1 MVIHTFILAT
11 NSRFL
16 WHLPLQQQ
24 KQVTSVF
31 PPRCKM
37 PPPLNSRSSTQK
49 APRDTLVYLRF
60 GSFLRRFF
68 FRYQRIILK
77 KKSQLPLNSRSST
90 QKAPRDTLVYL
101 RFGSF
106 LRRFFFRYQR
116 IILKK
121 KSQLP
126 LNSRSSTQKAP
137 RDTLVYLRFGS
148 FSRRFFFRYQRIILK
163 SLDFSAQID
172 FFMNFCPRRA
182 TKLRSL

>member
-1 MVIHTFILAT
+1 MLSSMRCLSQSPRQDPFFNYITFSNCHPNLAFKLP
-11 NSRFL
+11 SKLPFK
-16 WHLPLQQQ
+16 LPL
-24 KQVTSVF
+24 
-31 PPRCKM
+31 R
-37 PPPLNSRSSTQK
+37 
-49 APRDTLVYLRF
+49 
-60 GSFLRRFF
+60 
-68 FRYQRIILK
+68 
-77 KKSQLPLNSRSST
+77 SRSST

>member
-1 MVIHTFILAT
+1 MLFLFSFFIQI
-11 NSRFL
+11 
-16 WHLPLQQQ
+16 LQQQ

-37 PPPLNSRSSTQK
+37 PP
-49 APRDTLVYLRF
+49 
-60 GSFLRRFF
+60 
-68 FRYQRIILK
+68 
-77 KKSQLPLNSRSST
+77 PLNSRSST

>member
-1 MVIHTFILAT
+1 MPAPSDSPPLDSWFPQLNYQPNYFQITFKLP
-11 NSRFL
+11 SKLPFK
-16 WHLPLQQQ
+16 LPL
-24 KQVTSVF
+24 
-31 PPRCKM
+31 R
-37 PPPLNSRSSTQK
+37 SRSSTQK

-60 GSFLRRFF
+60 CRFLRRFF
-68 FRYQRIILK
+68 IRYQK
-77 KKSQLPLNSRSST
+77 
-90 QKAPRDTLVYL
+90 
-101 RFGSF
+101 
-106 LRRFFFRYQR
+106 

-182 TKLRSL
+182 TKLRSLLCIYIFNLQLHYNYIYSNNIFYNQFKHFYLNILFY

>member
-1 MVIHTFILAT
+1 MLSFQCTCV
-11 NSRFL
+11 
-16 WHLPLQQQ
+16 LQQQ

-37 PPPLNSRSSTQK
+37 PP
-49 APRDTLVYLRF
+49 
-60 GSFLRRFF
+60 
-68 FRYQRIILK
+68 
-77 KKSQLPLNSRSST
+77 PLNSRSST

>member
-1 MVIHTFILAT
+1 MPSIENVTHVKRHRSPNYPNVKRVEMLKHKLQKVKTYGS
-11 NSRFL
+11 NSI
-16 WHLPLQQQ
+16 LQQQ

-37 PPPLNSRSSTQK
+37 PP
-49 APRDTLVYLRF
+49 
-60 GSFLRRFF
+60 
-68 FRYQRIILK
+68 
-77 KKSQLPLNSRSST
+77 PLNSRSST

>member
-1 MVIHTFILAT
+1 MNQTDAKIHRKLFQIHQDCAQVRSESDPGSKSVPATVFWSNTGVFRCILAPLG
-11 NSRFL
+11 RF
-16 WHLPLQQQ
+16 WGVIWCLQQQ

-77 KKSQLPLNSRSST
+77 
-90 QKAPRDTLVYL
+90 
-101 RFGSF
+101 
-106 LRRFFFRYQR
+106 
-116 IILKK
+116 
-121 KSQLP
+121 
-126 LNSRSSTQKAP
+126 
-137 RDTLVYLRFGS
+137 
-148 FSRRFFFRYQRIILK
+148 